1 MFSGIMNWLLN
12 WWNTVNTPPAT
23 TPTETIGNHNTIPE
37 TSNPNHTHLD
47 LKVNHVNVEGDE
59 ENIIPTFQSLVIIP
73 KGGILTKA
81 DIIDSVVSVEGGYVN
96 NPDDAGGE
104 TNYGITIETAT
115 THRKMLVDKFKWD
128 GKMKSLTK
136 PMAVAIYEA
145 DYWTK
150 LKLDDIYEIS
160 PFLADKLFDLGVNVG
175 KARAAKWLQQALN
188 VFNRK
193 GTDYKDITVDGGIGN
208 ETLTALKSFIKV
220 RGKDRVIKTLLKALI
235 TRQGAHYQ
243 DIALDNPKNETF
255 MLGWFERLDRHIEL
269 YMS

>member
-1 MFSGIMNWLLN
+1 MFESFKKWLESLFGGV
-12 WWNTVNTPPAT
+12 TIPPPVT
-23 TPTETIGNHNTIPE
+23 SPNVTIGNHNSIPE
-37 TSNPNHTHLD
+37 TSNPNHTHLN
-47 LKVNHVNVEGDE
+47 LKADHVNATDE
-59 ENIIPTFQSLVIIP
+59 PVVMPTFQSLVVIP
-73 KGGILTKA
+73 KGGVLTKD

-145 DYWTK
+145 DYWAK

-208 ETLTALKSFIKV
+208 ETLTALKAFIKV

>member
-1 MFSGIMNWLLN
+1 MRFIQNLLSK
-12 WWNTVNTPPAT
+12 VFTPNKSTAEIGQCEKS
-23 TPTETIGNHNTIPE
+23 ETWQ
-37 TSNPNHTHLD
+37 
-47 LKVNHVNVEGDE
+47 DE
-59 ENIIPTFQSLVIIP
+59 VARAVIIAP
-73 KGGILTKA
+73 KTIHPAIPIMHMGGDPAVNGNVLRETEFTKKSIIT
-81 DIIDSVVSVEGGYVN
+81 DIIAVEGGYVN
-96 NPDDAGGE
+96 HPSDLGGE
-104 TNYGITIETAT
+104 TNFGITFTTANKVSNK
-115 THRKMLVDKFKWD
+115 KMLVAMGWD
-128 GKMKSLTK
+128 GKMRNLTQ
-136 PMAVAIYEA
+136 PMAYAIYDVEF
-145 DYWTK
+145 WTK
-150 LKLDDIYEIS
+150 LNLDAIFEIS

-208 ETLTALKSFIKV
+208 ETLTALKAFIKV